1 MKDIIKHILV
11 ALLCIA
17 ASACAD
23 KTEDPQVAELPIS
36 VSVSLPQTK
45 ASIFDTQASLINSE
59 IGGGNMI
66 VSAYVTDGEDKG
78 ARHIDNV
85 RVTYFAD
92 AKDWRFTNAA
102 GAYVNYYWPKQDKL
116 DFFAYFPVDLTK
128 TGVTSVAY
136 TYPDGP
142 SFNYSLPLD
151 SQDGIQ
157 EFIYSYATNQ
167 DGSTPNVQLDF
178 HHPFA
183 AVKFELGTS
192 YRLEKMHCIKLEK
205 IYYTGSY
212 STDDEGKWQM
222 NLGNTTGTLN
232 ISIEKGVPDPINF
245 NSPIGGPYLIA
256 PQIIPD
262 DAEFVIEFT
271 RLDGIRDSKKIKL
284 KTLGGIAEWE
294 AGKLYTYNIS
304 LGNTEEEILF
314 KVTVENWK
322 VVDHKNEI
330 DVE

>member
-1 MKDIIKHILV
+1 MKGHIKYIV
-11 ALLCIA
+11 ITLLCILA
-17 ASACAD
+17 AACS
-23 KTEDPQVAELPIS
+23 KKMSDPQLTDIPIKMS
-36 VSVSLPQTK
+36 VGMQTK
-45 ASIFDTQASLINSE
+45 ASIFDTQASLTNSE

-66 VSAYVTDGEDKG
+66 VSAYITEGEDSG
-78 ARHIDNV
+78 SRHIDNV

-116 DFFAYFPVDLTK
+116 DFFAYFPMDITK

-136 TYPDGP
+136 TYEDGP

-151 SQDGIQ
+151 NQEGLQ
-157 EFIYSYATNQ
+157 EFIYSYVQ
-167 DGSTPNVQLDF
+167 KKDVSTGNVQLDF

-183 AVKFELGTS
+183 AVKFELGMS
-192 YRLEKMHCIKLEK
+192 YRLMMHGIKLTN

-212 STDDEGKWQM
+212 STDKDRKWQM
-222 NLGNTTGTLN
+222 TQVEPYGDLD
-232 ISIEKGVPDPINF
+232 ISIGKGVPDQINF
-245 NSPIGGPYLIA
+245 NSPIGGPYMVA
-256 PQIIPD
+256 PQTIPD
-262 DAEFVIEFT
+262 AAKFQISFT
-271 RLDGIRDSKKIKL
+271 RLDGQPET
-284 KTLGGIAEWE
+284 KTVNLYNLGGITKWE
-294 AGKLYTYNIS
+294 AGKQYTYTLS